1 MAMTKDAK
9 RKAKKKKLAKIKS
22 LKLNQMSGRL
32 DTTSTIYE
40 AEWGIL
46 VHQPSLSVDDLHPLD
61 KDKANELIRQI
72 EGSGERATIKRR
84 KGGSYVI
91 LECPQTFATAD
102 VAYEDGL
109 VDPIDIIIENDLPTI
124 TKFLGFVVCDGNGKF
139 LAKDGDHITVPE
151 RAYMFESIPDA
162 DKVAQTYDFGFTTML
177 FEIGSTVITAVV
189 KPS

>member
-9 RKAKKKKLAKIKS
+9 RKAKKKKLAKSKS
-22 LKLNQMSGRL
+22 LKLHQMSGRL

-61 KDKANELIRQI
+61 KGKACELIRQI
-72 EGSGERATIKRR
+72 EDSGERATIKRR

-91 LECPQTFATAD
+91 LECPQTFETAD
-102 VAYEDGL
+102 VAYDDGL
-109 VDPIDIIIENDLPTI
+109 VDPIDIIIENDLPAT
-124 TKFLGFVVCDGNGKF
+124 TKFLGFVVCDGDGKF
-139 LAKDGDHITVPE
+139 LANDGGHITVPE

-162 DKVAQTYDFGFTTML
+162 DKVAQTYDYGFTTMV
-177 FEIGSTVITAVV
+177 FEIGSTIITAVV